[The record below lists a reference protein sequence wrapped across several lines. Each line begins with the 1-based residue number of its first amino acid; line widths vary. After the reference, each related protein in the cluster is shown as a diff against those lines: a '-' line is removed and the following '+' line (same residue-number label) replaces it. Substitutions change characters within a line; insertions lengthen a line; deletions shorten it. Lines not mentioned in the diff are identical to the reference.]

1 MAKKCYPLLKSLQTR
16 FDELLKQDIFK
27 ISTVLDPYYG
37 LKYIPLD
44 ERPGVL
50 RCLKLNLNKIF
61 HTKAIATPAKDK
73 VHKNESKRKEL
84 YVNFDSEDSDSNVID
99 DMDTQINE
107 YFALIKNGN
116 FTNALDFWRVH
127 QHTKNLQGLSK
138 LAKKF
143 FWVYLHHLLKLN
155 ECLV

>member
-1 MAKKCYPLLKSLQTR
+1 M
-16 FDELLKQDIFK
+16 
-27 ISTVLDPYYG
+27 
-37 LKYIPLD
+37 
-44 ERPGVL
+44 
-50 RCLKLNLNKIF
+50 
-61 HTKAIATPAKDK
+61 
-73 VHKNESKRKEL
+73 HKNESKRKEL

-143 FWVYLHHLLKLN
+143 LGVPASSAQVELMFSISGSVGDKTFRKISFF
-155 ECLV
+155 EVK